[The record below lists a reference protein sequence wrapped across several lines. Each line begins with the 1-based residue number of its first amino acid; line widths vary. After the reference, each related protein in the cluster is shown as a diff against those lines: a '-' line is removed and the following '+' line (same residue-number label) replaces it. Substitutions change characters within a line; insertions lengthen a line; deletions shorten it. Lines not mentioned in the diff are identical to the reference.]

1 MIPGWLQVIFL
12 SIAPI
17 TEYQLAIPV
26 ALTTYHYP
34 WYAAYGLSIIGSFS
48 IFFPLYFGFE
58 FVREHVARLFPR
70 FVKPFDMALERAD
83 KKLRGDF
90 EKYGAFALFLAL
102 VVPFP
107 LTGVWTTTLAAVALK
122 IPMRSAAIGIFL
134 GLLCGAGFV
143 TLASLGVLH
152 SPFFKG

>member
-1 MIPGWLQVIFL
+1 MIPSWLQVIFL

-26 ALTTYHYP
+26 ALTTYQYP
-34 WYAAYGLSIIGSFS
+34 WWAAYGLSVIGSFS
-48 IFFPLYFGFE
+48 IFFPLYFGFA
-58 FVREHVARLFPR
+58 FVRRHVASLFPR
-70 FVKPFDMALERAD
+70 LVRPLDMALARAD
-83 KKLRGDF
+83 RKLRGDF
-90 EKYGAFALFLAL
+90 EKYGALALFLAL

-122 IPMRSAAIGIFL
+122 IPMRSAAIGIFF
-134 GLLCGAGFV
+134 GLLSGAGFV

-152 SPFFKG
+152 SFFTG